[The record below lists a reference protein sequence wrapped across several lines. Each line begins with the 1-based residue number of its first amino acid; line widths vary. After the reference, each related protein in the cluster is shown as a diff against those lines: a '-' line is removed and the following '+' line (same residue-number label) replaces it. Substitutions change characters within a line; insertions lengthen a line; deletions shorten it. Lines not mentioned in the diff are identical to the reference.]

1 MGASVASLE
10 HLTGPSG
17 GTVNWLGETSLDIS
31 LDPHRRIHVESL
43 KKKIRGADIVAR
55 MRRVEDGFEIE
66 ASGDASVWVNGQ
78 AVKVKRLR
86 HLDMIEFG
94 DAGPM
99 SRYYLHDKD
108 GFAHRSTTD
117 ILGDAAAYFRTSRQS
132 FLRRTSNTVR
142 QIFYRLTVETTVL
155 FRLGVVV
162 ALAVLGLLAYEQI
175 RLSKLLKQQISAE
188 QSRLEGF
195 SRTLARTRKEALTP
209 ADLQD
214 LRSEMGQR
222 ITETGNRLSKLEHL
236 STAAQ
241 RIIEMSS
248 PSVVFL
254 QGTYSFKEET
264 TDRMLR
270 MVLDATGQ
278 PMLFPNGLPVLS
290 PDGNGPIAERQ
301 FVGSAFLVGDEGHLL
316 TNRHVG
322 LPWELDG
329 NAKLLAGQGLI
340 PVVTKFV
347 AYRPGLTSGEEVELI
362 QASDEI
368 DLALLRYVDPGD
380 LPRGLKIAET
390 LSRPGDQVILM
401 GYPTGLRSLLAQAG
415 GRFIEELQSSKDFK
429 FWSVAERLAKAG
441 LIVPLASRGIVGRS
455 SEERV
460 VYDAETTHGGSGGPV
475 LNSDGEVV
483 AINSAVLP
491 EYGGSNLGVPAKKVD
506 EFLATLSSA
515 SQ

>member
-10 HLTGPSG
+10 HLTGPSS

-43 KKKIRGADIVAR
+43 KKKIPGADTVAR

-78 AVKVKRLR
+78 AVKTKRLR
-86 HLDMIEFG
+86 HLDMIEFA

-108 GFAHRSTTD
+108 GFAHRSTAD
-117 ILGDAAAYFRTSRQS
+117 ILRDAAAYFRTSRQG
-132 FLRRTSNTVR
+132 FLRRTVNVIR

-162 ALAVLGLLAYEQI
+162 ALAVLGLSVYEQV
-175 RLSKLLKQQISAE
+175 RLSNLLQQQIAAE
-188 QSRLEGF
+188 QSRLEDF

-214 LRSEMGQR
+214 LRSEMGQQM
-222 ITETGNRLSKLEHL
+222 TEAGDRLAKLEHL

-241 RIIEMSS
+241 RIIEKSA
-248 PSVVFL
+248 PSIVFL
-254 QGTYSFKEET
+254 QGTYGFKEEA

-270 MVLDATGQ
+270 MVLDTTGQ

-290 PDGNGPIAERQ
+290 PDGNGQIAERQ
-301 FVGSAFLVGDEGHLL
+301 FVGSGFLVGGNGYLL

-329 NAKLLAGQGLI
+329 NAKLLASQGLI
-340 PVVTKFV
+340 PVLTKFV
-347 AYRPGLTSGEEVELI
+347 AYRPGLAKGEEVELVK
-362 QASDEI
+362 AGENS
-368 DLALLRYVDPGD
+368 DLALLRYVEPGK
-380 LPRGLKIAET
+380 LPKGLKIAAT
-390 LSRPGDQVILM
+390 SSRPGDQVILM

-415 GRFIEELQSSKDFK
+415 GSFIEELQSSKDFK
-429 FWSVAERLAKAG
+429 FWSVAARLAQAG

-483 AINSAVLP
+483 AVNSAVLP
-491 EYGGSNLGVPAKKVD
+491 EYGGSNLGVPAKKVS
-506 EFLATLSSA
+506 EFLATLKSVL
-515 SQ
+515 Q